1 MNQKHESAMM
11 LKEANEGLNEQK
23 AEFELEK
30 IKLKSELQ
38 AEHQEAI
45 KQLEERMQRELAPK
59 NTERMDW
66 ANFLLEK
73 VEEAG
78 FVHHK
83 SKRGKKRSRSRS
95 SSRSEKI
102 ESKHPKTE
110 FKHKLEHKTS
120 SSSSRNKKQEGDSIP
135 GLGGDSSQDDSIIC
149 IDD

>member
-1 MNQKHESAMM
+1 M

-45 KQLEERMQRELAPK
+45 KHLEERMQKELAPK
-59 NTERMDW
+59 NTERTDL
-66 ANFLLEK
+66 ANLLLEK
-73 VEEAG
+73 IEEVAS
-78 FVHHK
+78 VHRK
-83 SKRGKKRSRSRS
+83 ARRGKKRSRSRS

-102 ESKHPKTE
+102 ESKHTKTE
-110 FKHKLEHKTS
+110 FKHKVEHKPS

-135 GLGGDSSQDDSIIC
+135 GLGGDSSQDDSII
-149 IDD
+149 

>member
-1 MNQKHESAMM
+1 MGLGLKVPHLDLSKEVSKLKQEKLNLMNQKHESEMM

-66 ANFLLEK
+66 AVSTIFITYQRVITPVSCLNSEFS
-73 VEEAG
+73 AG
-78 FVHHK
+78 K
-83 SKRGKKRSRSRS
+83 G
-95 SSRSEKI
+95 
-102 ESKHPKTE
+102 
-110 FKHKLEHKTS
+110 
-120 SSSSRNKKQEGDSIP
+120 
-135 GLGGDSSQDDSIIC
+135 
-149 IDD
+149 